1 MTDQLFESTSAAD
14 DLVAYPDKSKD
25 WLTELVGEGKKFAD
39 EKALAYAKA
48 QSDAFIEQ
56 LQKENARLRGEL
68 TGKKTLDDVLTAI
81 EKKAKQPEVGTQP
94 TESADGNKLTPE
106 VLDEVLNKKL
116 SAAVSNL
123 KKESQAEANVNRV
136 VSELTKTWG
145 KDYAARLEQETKKLD
160 LGKDFVTQLARE
172 RPEALLVL
180 LGVKGQEQSRTVQSP
195 ASTVNT
201 QGMPTDKFSGEKTL
215 AYYQKLKKEN
225 RAKYE
230 SPAIQNEMHAQALKL
245 REAFFDV

>member
-1 MTDQLFESTSAAD
+1 MTDLFESNSAAD
-14 DLVAYPDKSKD
+14 DVVAYPDKSKD

-68 TGKKTLDDVLTAI
+68 TGSKTLEDVMTAI
-81 EKKAKQPEVGTQP
+81 EKKKAQLPDADTKPVEGT
-94 TESADGNKLTPE
+94 DGNKLTPE

-116 SAAVSNL
+116 SAAVSGL
-123 KKESQAEANVNRV
+123 KREQQAETNVNKV
-136 VSELTKTWG
+136 VAELKRIWG
-145 KDYAARLEQETKKLD
+145 DEYPAKLEAETKKLD

-180 LGVKGQEQSRTVQSP
+180 LGVRNEQPRSSPSP
-195 ASTVNT
+195 AGTVNT
-201 QGMPTDKFSGEKTL
+201 QGLPREKFNGEKTL
-215 AYYQKLKKEN
+215 SYYQKLKKEN
-225 RAKYE
+225 RSKYE
-230 SPAIQNEMHAQALKL
+230 TPAIQNEMHAQALKL

>member
-1 MTDQLFESTSAAD
+1 MTDELFESNSAAD
-14 DLVAYPDKSKD
+14 DVVAYPDKSKD

-68 TGKKTLDDVLTAI
+68 TGKKTLEDVMTAI
-81 EKKAKQPEVGTQP
+81 EKKSKQPEVDTKP
-94 TESADGNKLTPE
+94 TEGADGNKLTPE
-106 VLDEVLNKKL
+106 VLEEVLNKKL

-123 KKESQAEANVNRV
+123 KKESQAEANVGKV
-136 VSELTKTWG
+136 VSELKRVWG
-145 KDYAARLEQETKKLD
+145 DEYPAKLEAETKKLD

-180 LGVKGQEQSRTVQSP
+180 LGVRNEQPRSTPSP
-195 ASTVNT
+195 AGTVNT
-201 QGMPTDKFSGEKTL
+201 QGMPTSKFKGEKTL
-215 AYYQKLKKEN
+215 AYYAQMKKEN

-230 SPAIQNEMHAQALKL
+230 TPAIQNEMHAQALKL
-245 REAFFDV
+245 REAFFDI